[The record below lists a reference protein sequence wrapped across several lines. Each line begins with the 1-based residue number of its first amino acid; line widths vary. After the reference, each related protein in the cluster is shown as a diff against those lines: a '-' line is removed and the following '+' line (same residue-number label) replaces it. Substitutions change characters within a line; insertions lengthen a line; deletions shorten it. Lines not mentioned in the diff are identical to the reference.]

1 MISLPAAKLLIH
13 VPKVEWE
20 ARASAHRT
28 RVAPMAEAW
37 LERRRRG
44 EQHPVWDF
52 LFTYYSFSP
61 NKLMTWLPGLG
72 DLAHFGPPVPD
83 SDPVAH
89 EWPAITPRLVRQA
102 QWIATLS
109 ENVLNKPPRLG
120 CFGLHEWAMV
130 YRLSEDEIRHN
141 GYQLRMSPEALA
153 DFVKAQPICCS
164 HYDAYR
170 FFTPEALPLNS
181 LRPAFETRQDM
192 EQSGCLHAN
201 MDLYKWAYKLWP
213 WIGSDLL
220 ADAFEVAVAS
230 RTFDMRASPYEL
242 TALGFDPILIETDS
256 GKEEYR
262 REQQRLATMA
272 QPVRRKLLAAAA
284 MIANSEMET
293 SHAKAPRRQG
303 SGGTA

>member
-1 MISLPAAKLLIH
+1 MTENLRILKPSMTAVPVSQPLSIRLPRA
-13 VPKVEWE
+13 EWD
-20 ARASAHRT
+20 ARAAAHRA

-37 LERRRRG
+37 LERRSRG
-44 EQHPVWDF
+44 EKHPVWDF
-52 LFTYYSFSP
+52 LFTYYNFSP
-61 NKLMTWLPGLG
+61 NKLMTW
-72 DLAHFGPPVPD
+72 HPVIGEISNFKSQATKED
-83 SDPVAH
+83 DMDFV
-89 EWPAITPRLVRQA
+89 WPEITPRLVRQA
-102 QWIATLS
+102 QWIATLC

-181 LRPAFETRQDM
+181 LKPVLETRQDM

-230 RTFDMRASPYEL
+230 RAFDMRASPYEL
-242 TALGFDPILIETDS
+242 TALGFEPILIETDA

-262 REQQRLATMA
+262 REQQRLAAMA
-272 QPVRRKLLAAAA
+272 LPVRRKLMEAAIMMA
-284 MIANSEMET
+284 
-293 SHAKAPRRQG
+293 SHEG
-303 SGGTA
+303 

>member
-1 MISLPAAKLLIH
+1 MISLPAAKLLINI
-13 VPKVEWE
+13 PKVEWE

-37 LERRRRG
+37 LERRGRG

-52 LFTYYSFSP
+52 LFTYFSFSP
-61 NKLMTWLPGLG
+61 NKLMTWLPGLS

-83 SDPVAH
+83 ADPVAH

-120 CFGLHEWAMV
+120 CYGLHEWAMV

-181 LRPAFETRQDM
+181 LKPAFETRQDM

-242 TALGFDPILIETDS
+242 TALGFDPILIETDA

-284 MIANSEMET
+284 MIAT
-293 SHAKAPRRQG
+293 GVWR
-303 SGGTA
+303 